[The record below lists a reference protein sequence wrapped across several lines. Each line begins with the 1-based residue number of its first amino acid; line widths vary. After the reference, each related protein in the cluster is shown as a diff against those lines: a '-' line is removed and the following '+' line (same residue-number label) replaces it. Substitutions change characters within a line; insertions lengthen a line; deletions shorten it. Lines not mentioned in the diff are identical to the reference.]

1 MDKIVDSDEYLI
13 QFEPLANFLKI
24 ANLKITRCEKSNDN
38 VLDFIVLFCKME
50 NLTKV
55 FWRLKNHKHTLLILP
70 TLATEKF
77 TSFLKQQL

>member
-55 FWRLKNHKHTLLILP
+55 F
-70 TLATEKF
+70 
-77 TSFLKQQL
+77 